1 MMESLIK
8 LQGEK
13 LRQEAVW
20 VDHSMMYEVNDPL
33 IIDINGEG
41 ERKYIITDVITE
53 GIIAVPIQ

>member
-1 MMESLIK
+1 MERLIK

-13 LRQEAVW
+13 LPQEAVW

-33 IIDINGEG
+33 VIDINGEG

-53 GIIAVPIQ
+53 GIIAVPTQ